1 MRQLKIT
8 QQITK
13 RDSLSVDKY
22 LSEISSIPLLTSE
35 EEVELPKLIAQGD
48 QKALDRFVSGN
59 LRFVI
64 SVSKQYQQRGASLSD
79 LISAGN
85 EGLIK
90 AAQRYEPS
98 RGFKFISYA
107 VWWVRQSIMQYL
119 SDNVKSIRLPLNK
132 LGLINKIK
140 NITSKLEQDF
150 ERNPTS
156 EEISDG
162 LFLLYE
168 INLDASEVDEI
179 MRVSTPISSLDLP
192 ITIDESATLIDVI
205 PGETMMDINEIM
217 KREDLQF
224 TIKKVFD
231 KKLTPKEQQIITSF
245 YGLFGNTPK
254 SLEELGF
261 EHELTRER
269 VRQIKEKAIR
279 KIKFH
284 STKKE
289 LKEFM

>member
-156 EEISDG
+156 EEISEG